1 MALRQL
7 IIIKRM
13 NGLKVQLE
21 ELRAKDAEF
30 TTRSDAMKT
39 REAELEAAVNEITE
53 TSTEEEKTT
62 VDEAVAAFEAD
73 QETLTTEQAD
83 NDAAKS
89 KLEGEIQ
96 DLQKELDEID
106 QRAKTPPPTKTKESE
121 ERKDGHMKMKNNRNK
136 FFKDLAIEQRDAFI
150 AREDVK
156 DFLARTRDLKGQ
168 KRSVT
173 GAELA
178 IPEVMLELLRDNLYR
193 YSKLISRVRVRAVSG
208 KARQTIAGAIP
219 EGVWAEAVGSLNE
232 LALSFT
238 QIEVDGY
245 KVGGFIPIA
254 NSTLEDASDIDLFG
268 EIMDYLGQAIGYA
281 VDKAILYGT
290 GTKMPIGVATRLAQT
305 SQPSNWDDNGPAW
318 TDLHTTHILKINP
331 SGMTA
336 ETFFASLIQDLA
348 VAAPNYASG
357 GTFWCMNRQTK
368 IKLRAQALAFNSA
381 GALVAGMTDTMPV
394 EGGAIVE
401 LPFIPDNDI
410 IGGFEL
416 LYLLAERSG
425 SQLAMSDQ
433 VKFIEDQ
440 TVFKGTARYDG
451 KPIFGEGFV
460 VVNINNTDPTTSLTF
475 SADAANTVA
484 TPKALPIAGTYT
496 GAQSVALTCATP
508 DAKIYYT
515 VDGATPDAT
524 KTLYN
529 GPIAVAAT
537 KTIKAIAIKSGMTNS
552 AILSAAYTIS

>member
-1 MALRQL
+1 MALKQL
-7 IIIKRM
+7 MLIKRI
-13 NGLKVQLE
+13 NGLKSKLE

-30 TTRSDAMKT
+30 TTRSEAMKT

-53 TSTEEEKTT
+53 TSTEEEQTA
-62 VDEAVAAFEAD
+62 VDEAVAAFESD
-73 QETLTTEQAD
+73 QATLTTEQTE
-83 NDAAKS
+83 NDEAKS
-89 KLEGEIQ
+89 TLEGEIQ
-96 DLQKELDEID
+96 TLQAELDEID
-106 QRAKTPPPTKTKESE
+106 NRSKATPPTQGS
-121 ERKDGHMKMKNNRNK
+121 ERKKEIGGEVRVKNNRNK

-150 AREDVK
+150 AREDIK
-156 DFLARTRDLKGQ
+156 DFLIRVRDFKGQ
-168 KRSVT
+168 KRSVS
-173 GAELA
+173 GSELM
-178 IPEVMLELLRDNLYR
+178 IPDVMLELLRDNLYR
-193 YSKLISRVRVRAVSG
+193 YSKLISRVRVRTVSG

-219 EGVWAEAVGSLNE
+219 EGVWTEAVASLNE

-254 NSTLEDASDIDLFG
+254 NSTLEDSDINLIS

-290 GTKMPIGVATRLAQT
+290 GTKMPIGSVTRLAQT
-305 SQPSNWDDNGPAW
+305 SQPSNWDDKGPAW
-318 TDLHTTHILKINP
+318 TDLHVTHVLKINP

-336 ETFFASLIQDLA
+336 EVFFANLIQNLA
-348 VAAPNYASG
+348 VAVPNYASG

-368 IKLRAQALAFNSA
+368 IKLMAQALTFNAA
-381 GALVAGMTDTMPV
+381 GALVAGMNNTMPV
-394 EGGAIVE
+394 EGGDIIE

-410 IGGFEL
+410 VGGFES

-425 SQLAMSDQ
+425 AQLAMSDQ

-460 VVNINNTDPTTSLTF
+460 VVNINNVDPTTSLAF

-484 TPKALPIAGTYT
+484 TPKALPIAGSYT
-496 GAQSVALTCATP
+496 GAQSVSLTCDTQGA
-508 DAKIYYT
+508 DIYYT
-515 VDGATPDAT
+515 VDGSAPTASKT
-524 KTLYN
+524 KYN

-537 KTIKAIAIKSGMTNS
+537 ATIKAIAIKTGMTDS
-552 AILSAAYTIS
+552 AVLSATYTIS